1 MKKLISLA
9 LAVAILFSLAVAVN
23 AQADKQENGKS
34 EKPVINAVE
43 TKTNN
48 GAVASTTGS
57 GLTITPA
64 ETIEGLKAQIKE
76 NHKDK
81 EVRKYLLK
89 VLVQLRYKGG
99 DNSIP
104 VLVNGVLMKFDVP
117 PVIKQNR
124 TLIPVRAITESLGAE
139 VKWDPKLPDIV
150 TIVKTVD
157 GKVITVVIDLKTG
170 IVTKSVD
177 STAPVEV
184 DFDVKPQLVNN
195 RTLVPIRFL
204 AETFGMKVDYD
215 PETQGV
221 FVDETEEAEKVVEE

>member
-9 LAVAILFSLAVAVN
+9 LAVAILFSLAVTVN

-34 EKPVINAVE
+34 GKPAINAVE

-48 GAVASTTGS
+48 GTVASTTGS

-64 ETIEGLKAQIKE
+64 ETVEGLKAQIKE

-99 DNSIP
+99 DRSIP

-221 FVDETEEAEKVVEE
+221 FVDETEEAEKVAEE